1 MDAAK
6 IMECIKEASSSL
18 FKRYGYNKT
27 SVNEIAKRANIA
39 KATIYKYFES
49 KEHILYAIIMDYL
62 RVSINKLTDKGAN
75 DIQDRQRLEQLI
87 MRTSRLSYVACNE
100 FIGWGFIRE
109 STNAQQFLQNLS
121 NDLEEIILN
130 AFNKMS
136 GADLKDEDFQNRLRF
151 LVRSARSIVFSFA
164 FVSVSDGDVKKN
176 FVQFQNEILP
186 YLLDATFYN
195 QK

>member
-1 MDAAK
+1 MDAGK
-6 IMECIKEASSSL
+6 IMDCIKAASSSL

-27 SVNEIAKRANIA
+27 SVNEIAKKANIA

-62 RVSINKLTDKGAN
+62 RVSINKLADKNTDGIHDKE
-75 DIQDRQRLEQLI
+75 RMSQLI

-136 GADLKDEDFQNRLRF
+136 HAQAFDMESQRRIRF
-151 LVRSARSIVFSFA
+151 VVNSAKSIVFSFA
-164 FVSVSDGDVKKN
+164 FVSVSDSDVKKN
-176 FVQFQNEILP
+176 FVQFQNDILP
-186 YLLDATFYN
+186 YLLEVTFP
-195 QK
+195 KK